1 MKVNDNDILWVVTS
15 NIDGEEIQSEWK
27 IKDFK
32 ALWNSNNYTGPSGDD
47 EVLTYAINGII
58 QELSD
63 IPIDKD
69 KYVDFFSLL
78 VYLGIEKYVYNFNS
92 NPKKHSEMEMWLIA
106 AALGEASEGNGYHLI
121 DKMTR
126 NDDGTFPIEF
136 SIGGISLDFSLV
148 AKRIDE
154 SLNDMIKNKAT
165 NLLLNKY
172 DDLISELEDIKE
184 RISYQKDTF
193 FKYEWEK

>member
-15 NIDGEEIQSEWK
+15 NINGEEIQSEWK

-32 ALWNSNNYTGPSGDD
+32 VLWDSNNYTGPSGDD

-63 IPIDKD
+63 I
-69 KYVDFFSLL
+69 L
-78 VYLGIEKYVYNFNS
+78 VYLEIEKYVYNFNS
-92 NPKKHSEMEMWLIA
+92 NPKKHSEMEMWLIT

-148 AKRIDE
+148 AKKIDE
-154 SLNDMIKNKAT
+154 NLYDMIKNKAT